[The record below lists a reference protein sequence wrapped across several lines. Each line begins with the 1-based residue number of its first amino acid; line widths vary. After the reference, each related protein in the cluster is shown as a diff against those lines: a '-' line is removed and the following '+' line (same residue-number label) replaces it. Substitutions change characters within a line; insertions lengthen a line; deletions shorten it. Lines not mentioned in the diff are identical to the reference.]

1 MRIDLSLLLITL
13 CITLSTFKILGL
25 LHCSWVVALSPIW
38 FPASLIIALFIASC
52 FIVKKDS
59 WIQ

>member
-1 MRIDLSLLLITL
+1 MRIDLSLVLITL
-13 CITLSTFKILGL
+13 SITLLTFKILGL
-25 LHCSWVVALSPIW
+25 IHISWTIALAPIW
-38 FPASLIIALFIASC
+38 FPTAMIIILFVASC